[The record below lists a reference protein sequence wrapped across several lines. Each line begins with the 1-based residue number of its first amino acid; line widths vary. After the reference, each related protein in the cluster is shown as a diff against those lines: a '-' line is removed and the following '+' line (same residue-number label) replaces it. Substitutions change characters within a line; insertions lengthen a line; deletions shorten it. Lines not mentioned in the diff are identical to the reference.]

1 MCWFDRTAGED
12 RSEYAGWHRDLS
24 ASFKQVGASIVNTSR
39 ALPRKSRRA
48 RHLGECGFRWLVYY
62 IIDELRKSGVIGEI
76 NSYKAGQR
84 LASKHVNHYVTDGE
98 VMAASLMV
106 KV

>member
-1 MCWFDRTAGED
+1 VE
-12 RSEYAGWHRDLS
+12 RD
-24 ASFKQVGASIVNTSR
+24 
-39 ALPRKSRRA
+39 
-48 RHLGECGFRWLVYY
+48 Y

-98 VMAASLMV
+98 VTAASLMV
-106 KV
+106 KG

>member
-1 MCWFDRTAGED
+1 MRLEQVLG
-12 RSEYAGWHRDLS
+12 S
-24 ASFKQVGASIVNTSR
+24 ALFE
-39 ALPRKSRRA
+39 RKPAVR
-48 RHLGECGFRWLVYY
+48 LTVL
-62 IIDELRKSGVIGEI
+62 VIGEI

-98 VMAASLMV
+98 VTAASLMV

>member
-1 MCWFDRTAGED
+1 MPRIQTRT
-12 RSEYAGWHRDLS
+12 WS
-24 ASFKQVGASIVNTSR
+24 AIT
-39 ALPRKSRRA
+39 L
-48 RHLGECGFRWLVYY
+48 L
-62 IIDELRKSGVIGEI
+62 DELRKSGVIGEI

-98 VMAASLMV
+98 VTAASLMV